1 MLREFFLPSVASVVF
16 PPVAELLP
24 RGAMT
29 KEPAPDERYQD
40 ALTQNVFEVVGLAT
54 SSETCQRLVIYRVRG
69 RERLFTLSLDRW
81 EELLDSNG
89 LTFLGAASDVGVL
102 SGAQSPTRRA
112 SMMSR

>member
-1 MLREFFLPSVASVVF
+1 
-16 PPVAELLP
+16 
-24 RGAMT
+24 MT
-29 KEPAPDERYQD
+29 KEPAPDECYQD

-81 EELLDSNG
+81 EELLDSDG
-89 LTFLGAASDVGVL
+89 LTFLGAASDVGLL
-102 SGAQSPTRRA
+102 SVAQSHTRRA

>member
-1 MLREFFLPSVASVVF
+1 
-16 PPVAELLP
+16 
-24 RGAMT
+24 MT

-81 EELLDSNG
+81 EELLDSDG
-89 LTFLGAASDVGVL
+89 LTFLGAASEIGLL
-102 SGAQSPTRRA
+102 SGAQSHVRTA
-112 SMMSR
+112 SVMNR

>member
-1 MLREFFLPSVASVVF
+1 
-16 PPVAELLP
+16 
-24 RGAMT
+24 MT

-81 EELLDSNG
+81 EELLDSDG
-89 LTFLGAASDVGVL
+89 LAFLGWSAPAEHRSPGSLQAARKPSLVSHAL
-102 SGAQSPTRRA
+102 
-112 SMMSR
+112 